1 LRYQPSNTEGAN
13 PTVSSIVAGA
23 SGSSSSGNQ
32 GGGGGSGISTGAI
45 AAIATVIPLVM
56 VIGALA
62 LFLLWRRRKKN
73 SKALLASK
81 HLGHEKD
88 NYPLRSVDD
97 SANRTTPAHQVTPK
111 GNAAAYHAVPSQNP
125 HETPE
130 WNVEMDATEAERQK
144 FASSASVYGNPMP
157 GASVRHGSEAAELAG
172 MARVPRKPI
181 APVEIDG
188 HAVIPEVGDAY
199 IPYRPR

>member
-1 LRYQPSNTEGAN
+1 M
-13 PTVSSIVAGA
+13 I
-23 SGSSSSGNQ
+23 
-32 GGGGGSGISTGAI
+32 
-45 AAIATVIPLVM
+45 
-56 VIGALA
+56 IGALA

-73 SKALLASK
+73 SKAVLASN
-81 HLGHEKD
+81 HTGDEKD

-97 SANRTTPAHQVTPK
+97 SANQTAPAPAHQVTLK
-111 GNAAAYHAVPSQNP
+111 GNAAAYHAVSSQNP

-144 FASSASVYGNPMP
+144 FASSASMYGTPIL

-172 MARVPRKPI
+172 MARVPRKLI

-188 HAVIPEVGDAY
+188 HAVVPEVGDAY
-199 IPYRPR
+199 IPYRPGQEGS